1 MASNAFDQF
10 DAPASAGGNAFDQFD
25 AGDLQAR
32 QDEWRK
38 RTGNMDE
45 SVPVPSTLDDS
56 QGNHPRRFGIGHM
69 IENASIAAGR
79 SATAG
84 LQDTAADANLVG
96 GGAARLMGGDQQTQ
110 DEFFRRAQENSEGA
124 ARNRALAHD
133 LSPTGAAAGEVLGLA
148 PLLVGGAALAP
159 ERAVTAGRRG
169 LRWLVDAGKHAL
181 PVASGIGQVQAS
193 RDAIDV
199 LNRGGD
205 AETAEKVYGT
215 SFAANTAG
223 NILPASVGG
232 KVVTRLGTGAVLG
245 GTAAL
250 GTQEGLHKVA
260 PEYIAGPSAET
271 ALTGAGIGALFSG
284 VMGGHGRTAPTK
296 IVGEKPGIHAK
307 IDPESDV
314 ESRRQAVNDIMSAAG
329 EGDQAAQPD
338 VSATK
343 PPEDWRTKLAAK
355 TDVPD
360 ELRQAIGSR
369 FERAEKTLP
378 VFDKDVRE
386 IADSVGG
393 TPIVAPLKGV
403 DRATSKIMSDYGGDA
418 SQIKDLVRG
427 TIEIPSPD
435 DLPKVEAQLREKYG
449 EPIKFKSSLDPEKP
463 APFANGYRDLNSV
476 WMING
481 EPVELQVNVPEMLV
495 AKKKAHPLYAKWQK
509 IERQA
514 TNENRDPT
522 PAEKAE
528 MADLDSQQNAIY
540 SEAWDAAMRRM
551 NSSREIT
558 SASSRNNE
566 PETGSPSGQVRQT
579 YASSDA
585 NRPSGNTPNTA
596 AELNA
601 GSGAERVSGGA
612 DMGVS
617 SEEIVPRGSAD
628 WEQFSEDSGT
638 LGIPRSA
645 MPQIKRK
652 DRGSFIQYLASKG
665 IASEKTTVPASDLRP
680 TQAEYSPA
688 KVARFA
694 DSGLMNG
701 ARDVLISSDGYVLD
715 GHHQA
720 VAHRNAGTEVPV
732 IRLDAPI
739 RELLKAAD
747 EFPSVRRSE
756 GASGRQDE
764 NQGVSNE
771 QPKPTSERPES
782 TAEAGQRPSEGSGGR
797 AVRSGA
803 RADGDAPTN
812 ENATDYTVVEAPI
825 SELTLSEDVPQF
837 KKGANDKGV
846 VEPLGG
852 TFDRRG
858 VGPIQVWRR
867 RDGKMEV
874 ISGRHRLDL
883 ARRSGEKTIPA
894 QIYNE
899 ADGFSRDQAVT
910 LDAELNIRD
919 GQGKVADYVQ
929 YFKHNPAFDGPEGR
943 QIAESR
949 GLLARAPGRRAYT
962 IASKGD
968 DDLVAAHRAGE
979 IKDEAATRIAEAA
992 PNDGRLQAVGMKAV
1006 QDGKSIT
1013 NAVNTMRAV
1022 QALAADRGPAQTSG
1036 DMFGLDDSAM
1046 REAEGMAKVAS
1057 SMQRAIDEQIRSV
1070 KGAANR
1076 PDLAKRHGVDVRDPE
1091 GLKRRIQDLEAEK
1104 QRLSNW
1110 HTDPELVA
1118 KIRDAMNGDK
1128 PAMSLRSDQDRSAP
1142 ALSNEEMQRVAAG
1155 VMGVDTADRRVV
1167 IAPFE
1172 ALPKPIHDAAK
1183 AQGHAAGDV
1192 EAVNWHGKTYLVE
1205 GVFHS
1210 PAQVQRAIFHEY
1222 FTHHGL
1228 RVKYKNQLGARL
1240 GGLLHDIGGMDGLR
1254 ELAKKQGI
1262 DLSGYENDS
1271 KLPHSHQRV
1280 MMMDELL
1287 AHMSHTTGTLK
1298 RKLQEYVGMV
1308 RDFLRRH
1315 GFADLAKYGETDLAY
1330 VLRQARE
1337 AALREDSAGAKGSPS
1352 FMRRPGAASGDL
1364 FGGRD
1369 EQAPRQRETA
1379 PAVENGDLFGGP
1391 TSADRLDAATRERDA
1406 RRNGADRG
1414 GRSDMMA
1421 GDGELFAGKRPEQA
1435 DLAGVAEDASASKRE
1450 DAQKQWLEKGTESPY
1465 FKKWFGESR
1474 VVGEDGKPIVVYHG
1488 TTDDFSTFD
1497 EGMRGK
1503 VTRATSSKAGFF
1515 FTDSPRVAKS
1525 YADHGA
1531 TVAPVERLIEQAN
1544 EAGDRGNWDLYD
1556 QKIAEAE
1563 ALEARMNA
1571 DLDGRNNGQSI
1582 MPAYLKIENPL
1593 VVDAKGEN
1601 PQGVGGIDAII
1612 TQAKK
1617 SGHDGVIIRNFDDA
1631 AGLYD
1636 ALADHYIV
1644 FTPEQIKSA
1653 TGNSGEFGDTADI
1666 RFSMRS
1672 DLTDNQVEAL
1682 GKIGVSPKV
1691 VPLKVKL
1698 REYGNKIQKESV
1710 QGIVDQFAPLKDLDM
1725 TAYMQAR
1732 MSRGTDGALEAT
1744 FFHGTPK
1751 LTDGA
1756 LDVQV
1761 DGTGFRGVLADLEGE
1776 QDLFFAWI
1784 AGNRAEALSK
1794 EWVVKADGKVIGRY
1808 ADKAEANRAAIKMR
1822 SERPDELFGG
1832 SKSPEITAA
1841 PAGRERLFTDH
1852 QIAEL
1857 KKLNQGTMPSGRKR
1871 ADVYGQANGK
1881 FRTYQNAVLKIAEE
1895 AGLIDPE
1902 QRKVWADQFYVPF
1915 YRELDSADG
1924 KSQPMHGS
1932 ASLVRQRAFEQL
1944 KGSEKPL
1951 NDLFENVMSNWSH
1964 LLTSSMRNM
1973 AGDKALTAAEKMGMA
1988 HEIGS
1993 PEKGS
1998 VWIMRGGKQVH
2009 YRVDDDMLLDALTS
2023 LNYNGIKGRAMDAMR
2038 LFKHVLT
2045 AGVTMSPTFRVR
2057 NLARDTMSALA
2068 VSDDAGWNPLV
2079 NIAQGWK
2086 GTGKNAETNIRLL
2099 AGGGKI
2105 HYGTLLD
2112 GQQANNAKRLVR
2124 EKIAGHDQILDTREK
2139 IGNAFKDAWEW
2150 WKDVGDKSETI
2161 NRAVLYENARKAG
2174 KNHLEASY
2182 EARDL
2187 LDFTMGGKWTSVR
2200 FLTSTV
2206 PFMNARLQGLYK
2218 LGKAGRNNP
2227 ARFAAVTGTVALASA
2242 LNYLLQKDDP
2252 EYQQLPDWVR
2262 DTYWPVKFGG
2272 KMVFIPKPFE
2282 VGAMGSV
2289 VERVTELAV
2298 GGDDYKA
2305 KDFAHT
2311 LANIIGDQLSMN
2323 PIPQMIR
2330 PAAEA
2335 AANYDIFRGRDI
2347 DNMGDER
2354 LSPKYRTGP
2363 TTSAGAIA
2371 VGRAINVSPK
2381 RVEHM
2386 VRGYFGWLGQQALN
2400 VSDLLARDAMDLPSN
2415 PRRDVSKVDNM
2426 FGIGDFVKDTKG
2438 EYSKYVDRLY
2448 QLQDR
2453 VNRVYAD
2460 LNHARKTGDVEGVA
2474 DLRDAEEL
2482 RLRPV
2487 VKGGAKELATLR
2499 RRIKAVGNDRNL
2511 SAHEKRVKIDEL
2523 RQRQNDIARRT
2534 DQRVRELESRE

>member
-38 RTGNMDE
+38 RTGNTDP
-45 SVPVPSTLDDS
+45 SIPVPSTLDDS
-56 QGNHPRRFGIGHM
+56 TGGRPRRFGLGHM

-271 ALTGAGIGALFSG
+271 ALTGAGIGALFGG

-296 IVGEKPGIHAK
+296 IMGEKPGVHAK

-314 ESRRQAVNDIMSAAG
+314 ESRRQAVSDIMSAAG

-476 WMING
+476 WMIDG

-528 MADLDSQQNAIY
+528 MADLDSQQNAVY

-551 NSSREIT
+551 NSSRGIT

-596 AELNA
+596 AELNS
-601 GSGAERVSGGA
+601 GSGAERVSGSA

-617 SEEIVPRGSAD
+617 SDAIVPRGSAD
-628 WEQFSEDSGT
+628 WVQFPKDSGT
-638 LGIPRSA
+638 LGIPRA
-645 MPQIKRK
+645 EMPQIKQG
-652 DRGSFIQYLASKG
+652 DRGDFIQYLASKG
-665 IASEKTTVPASDLRP
+665 IKGEKTTVPASELKP
-680 TQAEYSPA
+680 TQAEYSTSKA
-688 KVARFA
+688 ARFA
-694 DSGLMNG
+694 ETGPVG
-701 ARDVLISSDGYVLD
+701 GTRDVLMSSDGYVLD

-720 VAHRNAGTEVPV
+720 VAHKSLGTDVPV

-739 RELLKAAD
+739 RELLKAAN
-747 EFPSVRRSE
+747 EFPAVKRSE
-756 GASGRQDE
+756 GADGRANQ
-764 NQGVSNE
+764 NQGVSDEQSTAVTE
-771 QPKPTSERPES
+771 QPE
-782 TAEAGQRPSEGSGGR
+782 TAAGADQQQTEGQGGGAGRDVPRADAGEAGSG
-797 AVRSGA
+797 
-803 RADGDAPTN
+803 N
-812 ENATDYTVVEAPI
+812 KTDFPVIEAPI
-825 SELTLSEDVPQF
+825 SELALSEDVPQF
-837 KKGANDKGV
+837 KKGADGEGV

-852 TFDRRG
+852 KFDRRG

-867 RDGKMEV
+867 RDGRMEV

-894 QIYNE
+894 QVYNE
-899 ADGFSRDQAVT
+899 ADGFSRNQAVT

-919 GQGKVADYVQ
+919 GQGSTADYVQ
-929 YFKHNPAFDGPEGR
+929 YFKHNPAFEGPEGR
-943 QIAESR
+943 AHAESR
-949 GLLARAPGRRAYT
+949 GLLARSKGRRAYA
-962 IASKGD
+962 IASQGGGE
-968 DDLVAAHRAGE
+968 LIAAHRAGE
-979 IKDEAATRIAEAA
+979 LSDEAAYQIAEAA
-992 PNDGRLQAVGMKAV
+992 PGDGRLQAVAMKQI
-1006 QDGKSIT
+1006 QDGKTIA

-1022 QALAADRGPAQTSG
+1022 QAIAPDRGPAQTSG
-1036 DMFGLDDSAM
+1036 DMFGLDDSGL

-1057 SMQRAIDEQIRSV
+1057 AMQRAIDEQIRAV
-1070 KGAANR
+1070 KGAAKR
-1076 PDLAKRHGVDVRDPE
+1076 PDLAKRHGVDVHDPE
-1091 GLKRRIQDLEAEK
+1091 AVKRNIQELEAEK
-1104 QRLSNW
+1104 QRLKNW

-1118 KIRDAMNGDK
+1118 KIRDAMSGDN
-1128 PAMSLRSDQDRSAP
+1128 PAMSIRTGDERSGP
-1142 ALSNEEMQRVAAG
+1142 ALSNEDVEKAAAG
-1155 VMGVDTADRRVV
+1155 VMGVDAVKRRVV
-1167 IAPFE
+1167 VAPFE
-1172 ALPKPIHDAAK
+1172 AFPAPIKRAAEE
-1183 AQGHAAGDV
+1183 QGHAAGDIQG
-1192 EAVNWHGKTYLVE
+1192 VNWHGKTYLVE
-1205 GVFHS
+1205 GAFHS
-1210 PAQVQRAIFHEY
+1210 PAEVEAAIFHEH

-1228 RVKYKNQLGARL
+1228 RVKYQNQLGARL
-1240 GGLLHDIGGMDGLR
+1240 GGLLHDVGGMDGLR
-1254 ELAKKQGI
+1254 ALAKKQGI
-1262 DLSGYENDS
+1262 DLSGYEQGS
-1271 KLPHSHQRV
+1271 TLPRSHQRV
-1280 MMMDELL
+1280 MMMEELL
-1287 AHMSHTTGTLK
+1287 AHMSHATGTVK
-1298 RKLQEYVGMV
+1298 RKLQEFVGLV
-1308 RDFLRRH
+1308 RDFLRRN
-1315 GFADLAKYGETDLAY
+1315 GFAKLAKYGVTDLAHE
-1330 VLRQARE
+1330 LRGARE
-1337 AALREDSAGAKGSPS
+1337 AAMQDDARVGKGEPS

-1421 GDGELFAGKRPEQA
+1421 GDGELFAGDRPEQT
-1435 DLAGVAEDASASKRE
+1435 DLA
-1450 DAQKQWLEKGTESPY
+1450 
-1465 FKKWFGESR
+1465 
-1474 VVGEDGKPIVVYHG
+1474 
-1488 TTDDFSTFD
+1488 
-1497 EGMRGK
+1497 
-1503 VTRATSSKAGFF
+1503 
-1515 FTDSPRVAKS
+1515 
-1525 YADHGA
+1525 
-1531 TVAPVERLIEQAN
+1531 
-1544 EAGDRGNWDLYD
+1544 AGD
-1556 QKIAEAE
+1556 E
-1563 ALEARMNA
+1563 NA
-1571 DLDGRNNGQSI
+1571 TE
-1582 MPAYLKIENPL
+1582 PT
-1593 VVDAKGEN
+1593 DA
-1601 PQGVGGIDAII
+1601 
-1612 TQAKK
+1612 
-1617 SGHDGVIIRNFDDA
+1617 
-1631 AGLYD
+1631 
-1636 ALADHYIV
+1636 
-1644 FTPEQIKSA
+1644 
-1653 TGNSGEFGDTADI
+1653 
-1666 RFSMRS
+1666 RFSVRS
-1672 DLTDNQVEAL
+1672 DISDSQAEAL
-1682 GKIGVSPKV
+1682 GKIGVSAKV
-1691 VPLKVKL
+1691 KPLKETL
-1698 REYGNKIQKESV
+1698 REYGNKIRREAV

-1857 KKLNQGTMPSGRKR
+1857 KKLNQGTLPSGRKR

-1924 KSQPMHGS
+1924 KTQAMHGS

-1964 LLTSSMRNM
+1964 LLTASMRNM
-1973 AGDKALTAAEKMGMA
+1973 AGEKALAAAEKMGVA
-1988 HEIGS
+1988 HEISG

-2009 YRVDDDMLLDALTS
+2009 YRVGDDMLLDAITS
-2023 LNYNGIKGRAMDAMR
+2023 LSYNGIKGRAMDTLRA
-2038 LFKHVLT
+2038 FKHALT
-2045 AGVTMSPTFRVR
+2045 IGVTISPTFRIR

-2068 VSDDAGWNPLV
+2068 VSDDAGWNPLANV
-2079 NIAQGWK
+2079 AQGWK
-2086 GTGKNAETNIRLL
+2086 ATGKDAETNIRLL

-2112 GQQANNAKRLVR
+2112 GQQAANAKRLVK
-2124 EKIAGHDQILDTREK
+2124 EKIAHSGQILDTKEK
-2139 IGNAFKDAWEW
+2139 VANAFKDGWEW
-2150 WKDVGDKSETI
+2150 WKDAGDKAETI

-2174 KNHLEASY
+2174 KTHLEASY

-2187 LDFTMGGKWTSVR
+2187 LDFTMGGKWTSIR

-2242 LNYLLQKDDP
+2242 LNYLLQRDDP

-2262 DTYWPVKFGG
+2262 DTYWPVKLGD
-2272 KMVFIPKPFE
+2272 KMYFIPKPFE
-2282 VGAMGSV
+2282 IGAMGSI

-2305 KDFAHT
+2305 RDFAHT

-2323 PIPQMIR
+2323 PIPQAVKPI
-2330 PAAEA
+2330 AEA
-2335 AANYDIFRGRDI
+2335 AANYDMFQGHDI
-2347 DNMGDER
+2347 DNMAETKR
-2354 LSPKYRTGP
+2354 SAKTRFTP

-2371 VGRAINVSPK
+2371 VGRTINVSPK
-2381 RVEHM
+2381 RIEHM

-2415 PRRDVSKVDNM
+2415 PRRDLTKVDNM
-2426 FGIGDFVKDTKG
+2426 FAIGDFVKDTKG

-2448 QLQDR
+2448 ELQDR

-2460 LNHARKTGDVEGVA
+2460 LNYARKTGDVEGQA
-2474 DLRDAEEL
+2474 ELRDAEEL
-2482 RLRPV
+2482 RLRPA
-2487 VKGGAKELATLR
+2487 VKSGAKQISNLR
-2499 RRIKAVGNDRNL
+2499 KRIKAVGNDRTL
-2511 SAHEKRVKIDEL
+2511 SAHEKRIQIDDL
-2523 RQRQNDIARRT
+2523 RQQQNDIARRT